1 MGTLKIYQL
10 KSGDNNRYRR
20 WMNYDS
26 LRKMGEMPRIENYEQ
41 VYFKRL
47 LDNPTPE
54 QVYWQFNQT
63 RPADFIGHSLSTS
76 DIIVFQSEVETIAL
90 YVDNVG
96 YTRLPDLEKELAAAE
111 KTPRICLEI
120 YRAQSDVQKH
130 DQIQLQDYQKVET
143 LDRSELP
150 AAGIAMRPFYTI
162 MPSEFKDYPLSE
174 GDAIA
179 IRECDKAVGAFLVK
193 DGVFARLGADFER
206 QLWEKYEREKH
217 EAERPETAQ
226 LSPNDS
232 SRKVEATL
240 PTTNIQGHRNP
251 LHKKVNVDDLLN
263 QAMKTSSYFWVKSA
277 VADFSKDSDGNMDKM
292 ELLKSVYGTDV
303 YDSLRSILAHMDAEP
318 VGFLRYLDSGET
330 VEYTDPDA
338 FIAAY
343 KEALYDMGPNAVRAI
358 TLTKDL
364 GVHYEIEK
372 LRLGEFGEEVPDKA
386 TWIVKHSNPANN
398 LCAEQPHPRQENEE
412 PEL

>member
-10 KSGDNNRYRR
+10 KSGDENRYRR

-26 LRKMGEMPRIENYEQ
+26 LRKMGEMPRLENYEQ
-41 VYFKRL
+41 VYFKQL

-150 AAGIAMRPFYTI
+150 AAGIALRPFYTI
-162 MPSEFKDYPLSE
+162 KPSAFKDYPLSE
-174 GDAIA
+174 GNVIA
-179 IRECDKAVGAFLVK
+179 IREGDKAVGAFLVK
-193 DGVFARLGADFER
+193 DSAFARLGADFEQ
-206 QLWEKYEREKH
+206 QLREKYEREKN
-217 EAERPETAQ
+217 ETERPEAAQ

-232 SRKVEATL
+232 SRKVEETL
-240 PTTNIQGHRNP
+240 PTINTQGRRNP

-277 VADFSKDSDGNMDKM
+277 VADFPKDSDGNMDKM

-330 VEYTDPDA
+330 VDYTDPDA

-364 GVHYEIEK
+364 DVHYEIEK

-386 TWIVKHSNPANN
+386 AWIVARSNSVQNF
-398 LCAEQPHPRQENEE
+398 CAEQSGQELENEG